1 MAPPR
6 KDPATLRR
14 RYTVSLDYY
23 TDDIVKQL
31 QELTG
36 MYRSQLIC
44 WAIQHC
50 WREIQEQNLGH
61 EE

>member
-6 KDPATLRR
+6 KDPYTLRR
-14 RYTVSLDYY
+14 RYTVSMDYT

-31 QELTG
+31 IDLTG

-50 WREIQEQNLGH
+50 WREIQEQKIGS